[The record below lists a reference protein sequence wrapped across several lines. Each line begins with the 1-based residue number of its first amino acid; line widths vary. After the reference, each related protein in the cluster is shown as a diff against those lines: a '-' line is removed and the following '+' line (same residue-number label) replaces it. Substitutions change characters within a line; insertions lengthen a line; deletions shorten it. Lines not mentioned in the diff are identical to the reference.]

1 MNTFRCLL
9 FVLAASACCQEL
21 FGDNKPAVKES
32 AVLEAREKLQNK
44 RMANFKENLRLCTV
58 NPTAKEI
65 KDLRAILYGIE
76 ETENEIVSEIYRPN
90 GRESGLSVPST
101 VVASQLKVTKSVN
114 MVRGLL
120 DEAKNSA
127 IKGQSRNCKIRLS
140 EVAYEIAATSE
151 AIAELRKNCV
161 RKTKLT
167 DQKNKENKSDGK
179 KDEGEKIKAKK
190 T

>member
-1 MNTFRCLL
+1 MNTFRCIL
-9 FVLAASACCQEL
+9 FVLAAIACCQKL

-44 RMANFKENLRLCTV
+44 RMANFKGNLRLCTV
-58 NPTAKEI
+58 NPTVKEI

-76 ETENEIVSEIYRPN
+76 ETENEIVSEMYRPN

-114 MVRGLL
+114 KVRGLL

-140 EVAYEIAATSE
+140 EVANEIATTSE
-151 AIAELRKNCV
+151 AIAELRKSCV
-161 RKTKLT
+161 RKTELT
-167 DQKNKENKSDGK
+167 DQINTERNPMGK
-179 KDEGEKIKAKK
+179 R